1 MELHIIIFFPDTERK
16 KYIGALGIY
25 CTNNSKGCAWNGQ
38 LRNLQYHIRE
48 NSRHGEC
55 QFEVVRCRYLTCS
68 VKLTRNALE
77 YHEDKC
83 HLRACQCN
91 YCGFEETYRTWVLQK
106 YELDHYKYCPGY
118 PVPCPKKCDAAM
130 RIPRRQIEG
139 HLKYYCPLQVIECKL
154 RWTGCTE
161 THLRK
166 DTEKHF
172 ANNIAIHFT
181 LLARVCQELKTE
193 NAELKKQNLELKGSV
208 RELKGKI
215 RRSELQ

>member
-1 MELHIIIFFPDTERK
+1 MLKETSRTSCGHYFCTSCAIKVQKSKKPCPKCGTTYYNFFPDTERK
-16 KYIGALGIY
+16 KYIGALRIY

-83 HLRACQCN
+83 HLRAYQCK

-154 RWTGCTE
+154 RWTG
-161 THLRK
+161 LY
-166 DTEKHF
+166 
-172 ANNIAIHFT
+172 
-181 LLARVCQELKTE
+181 
-193 NAELKKQNLELKGSV
+193 
-208 RELKGKI
+208 
-215 RRSELQ
+215 